1 MDEEQGLS
9 SPIGR
14 GIRGIRRSISSN
26 IFGGRQS
33 PQIQGDSISSNLIQ
47 KNSLALSN
55 VSSQLGGISEQ
66 VKLINS
72 SLTTIK
78 DNLSLS
84 DDIQRRKEL
93 AARKREAQLAEE
105 GLREGKESELEKKIQ
120 FALLTPVRR
129 VANVARGILGR
140 LGEALLFLAGG
151 WLTSQALSFL
161 QLNSEGNIKALKKFK
176 DRFIKDLLVIG
187 GILLATTVGFGKIFA
202 LVKGLGFL
210 LSRVTF
216 GGFIFKAFGG
226 LGQFI
231 LQNVSKFINF
241 IRRVGVGGLGRGA
254 FKLRNLIPL
263 GFLFENRIAR
273 SIKNFFRG
281 AGDEA
286 MQIPFFK
293 NMMDRF
299 SKTGMGKGLEKFGKT
314 GGFNKMLS
322 NSFMA
327 LFVALETFT
336 GKAELQQAGLKPLQA
351 FITSFSRAF
360 AQFAL
365 FNAFVN
371 TVSFSVGGIFAG
383 LGALIGSAFPGIG
396 TAIGAAKGFMVGKKV
411 GLALGV
417 LGFFFPETMKKL
429 TGGLIDIQK
438 FQQKTDKFAT
448 DVGMRVSGVDEKT
461 QKKVRGAVFDNNDN
475 VSSDNT
481 EQMEISSIT
490 VDKSESI
497 DNSIVAFK
505 REKNNLVLNDN
516 TANIIDATMKQG
528 FADQNIAGG
537 SDDKGG
543 IDVPV
548 IDSSNKNS
556 DAQLIA
562 IREFNL
568 NVV

>member
-14 GIRGIRRSISSN
+14 GIRGIRRSISSS

-33 PQIQGDSISSNLIQ
+33 PQMQGDSISSNLIQ

-140 LGEALLFLAGG
+140 LGEALLYLAGG

-210 LSRVTF
+210 LTRVTF

-231 LQNVSKFINF
+231 LNNVSRFINF
-241 IRRVGVGGLGRGA
+241 IRRVGVGGLGRG
-254 FKLRNLIPL
+254 FKLRNLLPF

-273 SIKNFFRG
+273 SIKNFFSG
-281 AGDEA
+281 AGDDL
-286 MQIPFFK
+286 MRMPFFK

-299 SKTGMGKGLEKFGKT
+299 GKTGMGKGLDKFSKA
-314 GGFNKMLS
+314 GGFNKLLN

-327 LFVALETFT
+327 LYLALETFT

-461 QKKVRGAVFDNNDN
+461 QKKVRGAVFDNNYN

-481 EQMEISSIT
+481 DQMEISSIT

>member
-14 GIRGIRRSISSN
+14 GIRGIRRSISSS

-33 PQIQGDSISSNLIQ
+33 PQMQGDSISSNLIQ

-140 LGEALLFLAGG
+140 LGEALLYLAGG

-187 GILLATTVGFGKIFA
+187 GIFLATTVGFGKIFA

-210 LSRVTF
+210 LTRVTF

-231 LQNVSKFINF
+231 LNNVSRFINF
-241 IRRVGVGGLGRGA
+241 IRRVGVGGLGRG
-254 FKLRNLIPL
+254 FKLRNLLPF

-273 SIKNFFRG
+273 SIKNFFSG
-281 AGDEA
+281 AGDDL
-286 MQIPFFK
+286 MRMPFFK

-299 SKTGMGKGLEKFGKT
+299 GKTGMGKGLDKFSKA
-314 GGFNKMLS
+314 GGFNKLLN

-327 LFVALETFT
+327 LYLALETFT

-481 EQMEISSIT
+481 DQMEISSIT

-505 REKNNLVLNDN
+505 REKNNLVLSDN

-528 FADQNIAGG
+528 FTDQTIAGG
-537 SDDKGG
+537 GDDKGG
-543 IDVPV
+543 INVPV
-548 IDSSNKNS
+548 ISSSNTNS

>member
-47 KNSLALSN
+47 KNSLALSS

-72 SLTTIK
+72 SLTIIK

-140 LGEALLFLAGG
+140 LGEALLYLAGG

-187 GILLATTVGFGKIFA
+187 GIFLATTVGFGKIFA

-210 LSRVTF
+210 LTRVTF

-231 LQNVSKFINF
+231 LNNVSRFINF
-241 IRRVGVGGLGRGA
+241 IRRVGVGGLGRG
-254 FKLRNLIPL
+254 FKLRNLLPF

-273 SIKNFFRG
+273 SIKNFFSG
-281 AGDEA
+281 AGDDL
-286 MQIPFFK
+286 MRMPFFK

-299 SKTGMGKGLEKFGKT
+299 GKTGMGKGLDKFSKA
-314 GGFNKMLS
+314 GGFNKLLN

-327 LFVALETFT
+327 LYLALETFT

-481 EQMEISSIT
+481 DQMEISSIT

-505 REKNNLVLNDN
+505 REKNNLVLSDN
-516 TANIIDATMKQG
+516 TANIIDLTMKQG

>member
-14 GIRGIRRSISSN
+14 GIRGIRRSISSS

-33 PQIQGDSISSNLIQ
+33 PQMQGDSISSNLIQ

-140 LGEALLFLAGG
+140 LGEALLYLAGG

-187 GILLATTVGFGKIFA
+187 GIFLATTVGFGKIFA

-210 LSRVTF
+210 LTRVTF

-231 LQNVSKFINF
+231 LNNVSRFINF
-241 IRRVGVGGLGRGA
+241 IRRVGVGGLGRG
-254 FKLRNLIPL
+254 FKLRNLLPF

-273 SIKNFFRG
+273 SIKNFFSG
-281 AGDEA
+281 AGDDL
-286 MQIPFFK
+286 MRMPFFK

-299 SKTGMGKGLEKFGKT
+299 GKTGMGKGLDKFSKA
-314 GGFNKMLS
+314 GGFNKLLN

-327 LFVALETFT
+327 LYLALETFT

-481 EQMEISSIT
+481 DQMEISSIT

-505 REKNNLVLNDN
+505 REKNNLVLSDN
-516 TANIIDATMKQG
+516 TANIIDLTMKQG

-537 SDDKGG
+537 SDDKSG
-543 IDVPV
+543 IVVPV

>member
-14 GIRGIRRSISSN
+14 GIRGIRRSISSS

-33 PQIQGDSISSNLIQ
+33 PQMQGDSISSNLIQ
-47 KNSLALSN
+47 KNSLALSS

-72 SLTTIK
+72 SLTIIK

-140 LGEALLFLAGG
+140 LGEALLYLAGG

-187 GILLATTVGFGKIFA
+187 GIFLATTVGFGKIFA

-210 LSRVTF
+210 LTRVTF

-231 LQNVSKFINF
+231 LNNVSRFINF
-241 IRRVGVGGLGRGA
+241 IRRVGVGGLGRG
-254 FKLRNLIPL
+254 FKLRNLLPF

-273 SIKNFFRG
+273 SIKNFFSG
-281 AGDEA
+281 AGDDL
-286 MQIPFFK
+286 MRMPFFK

-299 SKTGMGKGLEKFGKT
+299 GKTGMGKGLDKFSKA
-314 GGFNKMLS
+314 GGFNKLLN

-327 LFVALETFT
+327 LYLALETFT

-505 REKNNLVLNDN
+505 REKNNLVLSDN
-516 TANIIDATMKQG
+516 TANIIDLTMKQG

-537 SDDKGG
+537 SDDKSG
-543 IDVPV
+543 IVVPV

>member
-14 GIRGIRRSISSN
+14 GIRGIRRSISSS

-33 PQIQGDSISSNLIQ
+33 PQMQGDSISSNLIQ
-47 KNSLALSN
+47 KNSLALSS

-72 SLTTIK
+72 SLTIIK

-140 LGEALLFLAGG
+140 LGEALLYLAGG

-210 LSRVTF
+210 LTRVTF

-231 LQNVSKFINF
+231 LNNVSRFINF
-241 IRRVGVGGLGRGA
+241 IRRVGVGGLGRG
-254 FKLRNLIPL
+254 FKLRNLLPF

-273 SIKNFFRG
+273 SIKNFFSG
-281 AGDEA
+281 AGDDL
-286 MQIPFFK
+286 MRMPFFK

-299 SKTGMGKGLEKFGKT
+299 GKTGMGKGLDKFSKA
-314 GGFNKMLS
+314 GGFNKLLN

-327 LFVALETFT
+327 LYLALETFT

-481 EQMEISSIT
+481 DQMEISSIT

-505 REKNNLVLNDN
+505 REKNNLVLSDN
-516 TANIIDATMKQG
+516 TANIIDLTMKQG

-537 SDDKGG
+537 SDDKSG
-543 IDVPV
+543 IVVPV

>member
-47 KNSLALSN
+47 KNSLALSS

-140 LGEALLFLAGG
+140 LGEALLYLAGG

-187 GILLATTVGFGKIFA
+187 GIFLATTVGFGKIFA

-210 LSRVTF
+210 LTRVTF

-231 LQNVSKFINF
+231 LNNVSRFINF
-241 IRRVGVGGLGRGA
+241 IRRVGVGGLGRG
-254 FKLRNLIPL
+254 FKLRNLLPF

-273 SIKNFFRG
+273 SIKNFFSG
-281 AGDEA
+281 AGDDL
-286 MQIPFFK
+286 MRMPFFK

-299 SKTGMGKGLEKFGKT
+299 GKTGMGKGLDKFSKA
-314 GGFNKMLS
+314 GGFNKLLN

-327 LFVALETFT
+327 LYLALETFT

-505 REKNNLVLNDN
+505 REKNNLVLSDN
-516 TANIIDATMKQG
+516 TANIIDLTMKQG

>member
-1 MDEEQGLS
+1 
-9 SPIGR
+9 
-14 GIRGIRRSISSN
+14 
-26 IFGGRQS
+26 
-33 PQIQGDSISSNLIQ
+33 
-47 KNSLALSN
+47 
-55 VSSQLGGISEQ
+55 
-66 VKLINS
+66 
-72 SLTTIK
+72 
-78 DNLSLS
+78 
-84 DDIQRRKEL
+84 
-93 AARKREAQLAEE
+93 
-105 GLREGKESELEKKIQ
+105 
-120 FALLTPVRR
+120 
-129 VANVARGILGR
+129 
-140 LGEALLFLAGG
+140 
-151 WLTSQALSFL
+151 
-161 QLNSEGNIKALKKFK
+161 
-176 DRFIKDLLVIG
+176 
-187 GILLATTVGFGKIFA
+187 
-202 LVKGLGFL
+202 
-210 LSRVTF
+210 
-216 GGFIFKAFGG
+216 
-226 LGQFI
+226 
-231 LQNVSKFINF
+231 
-241 IRRVGVGGLGRGA
+241 
-254 FKLRNLIPL
+254 
-263 GFLFENRIAR
+263 
-273 SIKNFFRG
+273 
-281 AGDEA
+281 
-286 MQIPFFK
+286 
-293 NMMDRF
+293 
-299 SKTGMGKGLEKFGKT
+299 
-314 GGFNKMLS
+314 
-322 NSFMA
+322 MA

-448 DVGMRVSGVDEKT
+448 DVGMRVSGVDENT
-461 QKKVRGAVFDNNDN
+461 QKKVRGAVFDNNN
-475 VSSDNT
+475 ISSDNT

-505 REKNNLVLNDN
+505 REKNNLVLSDN

-528 FADQNIAGG
+528 FTDQTIAGG
-537 SDDKGG
+537 GDDKGG
-543 IDVPV
+543 INVPV
-548 IDSSNKNS
+548 ISSSNTNS

>member
-47 KNSLALSN
+47 KNSLALSS

-72 SLTTIK
+72 SLITIK

-84 DDIQRRKEL
+84 EDIQRRKEL
-93 AARKREAQLAEE
+93 ANRKREAQLAEE

-140 LGEALLFLAGG
+140 LGEALLYLAGG

-187 GILLATTVGFGKIFA
+187 GIFLATTVGFGKIFA

-210 LSRVTF
+210 LTRVTF

-231 LQNVSKFINF
+231 LNNVSRFINF
-241 IRRVGVGGLGRGA
+241 IRRVGVGGLGRG
-254 FKLRNLIPL
+254 FKLRNLLPF

-273 SIKNFFRG
+273 SIKNFFSG
-281 AGDEA
+281 AGDDL
-286 MQIPFFK
+286 MRMPFFK

-299 SKTGMGKGLEKFGKT
+299 GKTGMGKGLDKFSKA
-314 GGFNKMLS
+314 GGFNKLLN

-327 LFVALETFT
+327 LFLTLETFT

-371 TVSFSVGGIFAG
+371 TVSLSVGGIFAG

-396 TAIGAAKGFMVGKKV
+396 TAIGAAKGFFVGKKV

-461 QKKVRGAVFDNNDN
+461 QEKVRGAVFKNNDN

-481 EQMEISSIT
+481 EQLEVSSIT

-543 IDVPV
+543 INVPV

>member
-47 KNSLALSN
+47 KNSLALSS

-72 SLTTIK
+72 SLTIIK

-140 LGEALLFLAGG
+140 LGEALLYLAGG

-210 LSRVTF
+210 LTRVTF

-231 LQNVSKFINF
+231 LNNVSRFINF
-241 IRRVGVGGLGRGA
+241 IRRVGVGGLGRG
-254 FKLRNLIPL
+254 FKLRNLLPF

-273 SIKNFFRG
+273 SIKNFFSG
-281 AGDEA
+281 AGDDL
-286 MQIPFFK
+286 MRMPFFK

-299 SKTGMGKGLEKFGKT
+299 GKTGMGKGLDKFSKA
-314 GGFNKMLS
+314 GGFNKLLN

-327 LFVALETFT
+327 LYLALETFT

-505 REKNNLVLNDN
+505 REKNNLVLSDN
-516 TANIIDATMKQG
+516 TANIIDLTMKQG